1 MAKSVFGAI
10 EFVLIDFV
18 IASEV
23 YIATQTFLT
32 INEIFITLNFNF

>member
-10 EFVLIDFV
+10 EFVLIAFV

-23 YIATQTFLT
+23 HIATQTFLT
-32 INEIFITLNFNF
+32 INEIFYNFKL